1 MLADD
6 ERRELRAWRSRQ
18 ALAVCVLGVVL
29 VPLLVLVVVG
39 LVRDLPNLFR
49 SPLFLLLPAILVWV
63 WLLGRA
69 PGRWLKAGADERAG
83 DIRSVR
89 GEVIVDARR
98 GPGLVAPS
106 RYALRVRSEMFE
118 IGEFWAAQL
127 IPGKTYTVRFAP
139 RSRAVVSI
147 ARQDSAAVHA
157 EAPADIDLTRRER
170 DLLRLI
176 ADGLTDKEIARELNL
191 SPATVRTYNSDL
203 YAKLGISRRTQA
215 VPIADRL
222 GLLSAD

>member
-1 MLADD
+1 MQADD

-29 VPLLVLVVVG
+29 VPLLALVVIAIA
-39 LVRDLPNLFR
+39 RDLPNLFR
-49 SPLFLLLPAILVWV
+49 SPLILLLPVCLVWL

-98 GPGLVAPS
+98 GVGLIAPS
-106 RYALRVRSEMFE
+106 RYALRVRNEMFE

-127 IPGKTYTVRFAP
+127 IPGKTYTVRYAP

-147 ARQDSAAVHA
+147 ARQGASADAGDAV
-157 EAPADIDLTRRER
+157 EIDLTRRER

-176 ADGLTDKEIARELNL
+176 AEGLTDKEIARELNL

-222 GLLSAD
+222 GLTSQV

>member
-6 ERRELRAWRSRQ
+6 ECRELRAWRSRQ
-18 ALAVCVLGVVL
+18 ALAVCVLVLVL
-29 VPLLVLVVVG
+29 VPLLALVVIAIA
-39 LVRDLPNLFR
+39 RDLPNLFR
-49 SPLFLLLPAILVWV
+49 SPLFLLLPVCLVWL

-98 GPGLVAPS
+98 GVGLIAPS
-106 RYALRVRSEMFE
+106 RYALRVRNEMFE

-127 IPGKTYTVRFAP
+127 IPGKTYTVRYAP

-147 ARQDSAAVHA
+147 ARQGAGAADAGDAV
-157 EAPADIDLTRRER
+157 EIDLTRRER

-176 ADGLTDKEIARELNL
+176 AAGLTGKEIARELNL

-222 GLLSAD
+222 GLTSQV

>member
-6 ERRELRAWRSRQ
+6 ECRELRAWRSRQ
-18 ALAVCVLGVVL
+18 ALAVCVLVLVL
-29 VPLLVLVVVG
+29 VPLLALVVIAIA
-39 LVRDLPNLFR
+39 RDLPNLFR
-49 SPLFLLLPAILVWV
+49 SPLILLLPVCLVWL

-98 GPGLVAPS
+98 GVGLIAPS
-106 RYALRVRSEMFE
+106 RYALRVRNEMFE

-127 IPGKTYTVRFAP
+127 IPGKTYTVRYAP

-147 ARQDSAAVHA
+147 ARQGAGAADAGDAV
-157 EAPADIDLTRRER
+157 EIDLTRRER

-176 ADGLTDKEIARELNL
+176 AAGLTGKEIARELNL

-222 GLLSAD
+222 GLTSQV

>member
-6 ERRELRAWRSRQ
+6 ECRELRAWRSRQ

-29 VPLLVLVVVG
+29 VPLLALVVIAI
-39 LVRDLPNLFR
+39 VRDLPNLFR
-49 SPLFLLLPAILVWV
+49 SPLILLLPVCLVWL

-98 GPGLVAPS
+98 GVGLIAPS
-106 RYALRVRSEMFE
+106 RYALRVRNEMFE

-127 IPGKTYTVRFAP
+127 IPGKTYTVRYAP

-147 ARQDSAAVHA
+147 ARQGAGAADAGDAV
-157 EAPADIDLTRRER
+157 EIDLTRRER

-176 ADGLTDKEIARELNL
+176 AEGLTDKEIARELNL

-222 GLLSAD
+222 GLTSQV

>member
-6 ERRELRAWRSRQ
+6 ECRELRAWRSRQ
-18 ALAVCVLGVVL
+18 ALAVCVLVLVL
-29 VPLLVLVVVG
+29 VPLLALVVIAIA
-39 LVRDLPNLFR
+39 RDLPNLFR
-49 SPLFLLLPAILVWV
+49 SPLILLLPVCLVWL

-98 GPGLVAPS
+98 GVGLIAPS
-106 RYALRVRSEMFE
+106 RYALRVRNEMFE

-127 IPGKTYTVRFAP
+127 IPGKTYTVRYAP

-147 ARQDSAAVHA
+147 ARQGAGAADAGDAV
-157 EAPADIDLTRRER
+157 EIDLTRRER

-176 ADGLTDKEIARELNL
+176 AAGLTGKEIARELNL
-191 SPATVRTYNSDL
+191 SPATVRTYNSAL

-222 GLLSAD
+222 GLTSQV

>member
-18 ALAVCVLGVVL
+18 ALAVCVLVLVL
-29 VPLLVLVVVG
+29 VPLLALVVIAIA
-39 LVRDLPNLFR
+39 RDLPNLFR
-49 SPLFLLLPAILVWV
+49 SPLFLLLPVILVWL
-63 WLLGRA
+63 WLLGRS
-69 PGRWLKAGADERAG
+69 PRRWLKAGEDERAA

-89 GEVIVDARR
+89 GEVAVDARR
-98 GPGLVAPS
+98 GAGLIAPS
-106 RYALRVRSEMFE
+106 RYALRIRNEIFE
-118 IGEFWAAQL
+118 IGAFWAEQL
-127 IPGKTYTVRFAP
+127 IPGKTYTVRYAP

-147 ARQDSAAVHA
+147 ARQGAAADPV
-157 EAPADIDLTRRER
+157 EAGADIDLTRRER

-176 ADGLTDKEIARELNL
+176 AEGLTDKEIARELNL

-215 VPIADRL
+215 VPVADRL
-222 GLLSAD
+222 GLTSAD

>member
-29 VPLLVLVVVG
+29 VPLLVLVVIG
-39 LVRDLPNLFR
+39 LARDLPNLFR
-49 SPLFLLLPAILVWV
+49 SPLFLLLPVILVWV

-69 PGRWLKAGADERAG
+69 PRRWLKAGADERAG

-106 RYALRVRSEMFE
+106 RYALRVRSEVFE

-157 EAPADIDLTRRER
+157 EAPADIGLTRRER

-176 ADGLTDKEIARELNL
+176 AEGLTDKEIARELNL

>member
-18 ALAVCVLGVVL
+18 ALAVCVLG
-29 VPLLVLVVVG
+29 LVL
-39 LVRDLPNLFR
+39 LPALSLAIVAVASAPENLFR
-49 SPLFLLLPAILVWV
+49 TPLAVLIPAGLLWI

-69 PGRWLKAGADERAG
+69 PVRWLRAREDERTG

-89 GEVIVDARR
+89 GEVAVDIRR
-98 GPGLVAPS
+98 GVGLIAPS
-106 RYALRVRSEMFE
+106 RYVLRIRNETFE
-118 IGEFWAAQL
+118 IGAFWAEQL

-147 ARQDSAAVHA
+147 ARQDRTAVHD

-176 ADGLTDKEIARELNL
+176 AEGLTDKEIARELNL

>member
-6 ERRELRAWRSRQ
+6 ECRELRAWRSRQ

-29 VPLLVLVVVG
+29 VPLLALVVIAI
-39 LVRDLPNLFR
+39 VRDLPNLFR
-49 SPLFLLLPAILVWV
+49 SPLILLLPVCLVWL

-83 DIRSVR
+83 DIRNVR

-98 GPGLVAPS
+98 GVGLIAPS
-106 RYALRVRSEMFE
+106 RYALRVRNEMFE

-127 IPGKTYTVRFAP
+127 IPGKTYTVRYAP

-147 ARQDSAAVHA
+147 ARQGAGAADAGDAV
-157 EAPADIDLTRRER
+157 EIDLTRRER

-176 ADGLTDKEIARELNL
+176 AEGLTDKEIARELNL

-222 GLLSAD
+222 GLTSQV

>member
-6 ERRELRAWRSRQ
+6 ECRELRAWRSRQ

-29 VPLLVLVVVG
+29 VPLLALVVIAIA
-39 LVRDLPNLFR
+39 RDLPNLFR
-49 SPLFLLLPAILVWV
+49 SPLILLLPVCLVWL

-98 GPGLVAPS
+98 GVGLIAPS
-106 RYALRVRSEMFE
+106 RYALRVRNEMFE

-127 IPGKTYTVRFAP
+127 IPGQTYTVRYAP

-147 ARQDSAAVHA
+147 ARQGAGAADAGDAV
-157 EAPADIDLTRRER
+157 EIDLTRRER

-176 ADGLTDKEIARELNL
+176 AEGLTDKEIARELNL

-222 GLLSAD
+222 GLTSQV

>member
-18 ALAVCVLGVVL
+18 ALAVWVLGVVL
-29 VPLLVLVVVG
+29 VPLLVLVVIG
-39 LVRDLPNLFR
+39 LVQDLPNLFR
-49 SPLFLLLPAILVWV
+49 SPLILLLPVCLVWL

-89 GEVIVDARR
+89 GEVTVDIRR
-98 GPGLVAPS
+98 GVGLIAPS
-106 RYALRVRSEMFE
+106 RYVLRIRNETFE
-118 IGEFWAAQL
+118 IGAFWAEQL

-147 ARQDSAAVHA
+147 ARQDRTAVHD

-176 ADGLTDKEIARELNL
+176 AEGLTDKEIARELNL

-222 GLLSAD
+222 GLTSQD